1 MLLDETDKNA
11 FSLKIDASFRGFLCW
26 FSYSLIF
33 LKNRVFKTH
42 KGVFCA
48 LTPSSNPKLNPP
60 NPLRSRYEKTTRF
73 SQAFLFWLS
82 KHPKAF
88 FKFHDQHPKQS

>member
-1 MLLDETDKNA
+1 MGKNA

-33 LKNRVFKTH
+33 KKIGLLKTH

-60 NPLRSRYEKTTRF
+60 NPLRARYEKL
-73 SQAFLFWLS
+73 SLAFRKLFYFGYQNTQ
-82 KHPKAF
+82 KVF
-88 FKFHDQHPKQS
+88 FRFHDQHPK